1 MDVINHSYPFCW
13 RSDTPLIY
21 RAVPGTFVAV
31 EAIKEKLI
39 ANNKQTYWV
48 PGHVREKRF
57 QNWLENARDWAVS
70 RNRFWGTPIPMWVSD
85 DGEEIVVVG
94 SKEELER
101 LSGVAVSLTLTLT
114 LTPTPTPTLTPT
126 LTLTL
131 IPTLPLTRH
140 PTPSPAS
147 APAPAPY
154 PSTPGP
160 STFAGEVAGGRR
172 SLHSAGGCEQVSDLH
187 REFLDHIELPSQ
199 QGKGTLKRVD
209 EVFDCWFESGSMPY
223 AQQHYPFENKQTF
236 EASFPADFIAEGID
250 QTRGWFRHV
259 RPPLA
264 RAVFLLDAHISFLG
278 STPSWCS
285 RPPSSTSPP
294 SRT

>member
-1 MDVINHSYPFCW
+1 MFELGGCGRVGTISGLERMGEDHCRPPRARKRRDTSSTRTQVDVINHSYPFCW

-114 LTPTPTPTLTPT
+114 LTPTPTPTLPQ
-126 LTLTL
+126 
-131 IPTLPLTRH
+131 P
-140 PTPSPAS
+140 
-147 APAPAPY
+147 
-154 PSTPGP
+154 
-160 STFAGEVAGGRR
+160 
-172 SLHSAGGCEQVSDLH
+172 
-187 REFLDHIELPSQ
+187 
-199 QGKGTLKRVD
+199 
-209 EVFDCWFESGSMPY
+209 
-223 AQQHYPFENKQTF
+223 
-236 EASFPADFIAEGID
+236 
-250 QTRGWFRHV
+250 
-259 RPPLA
+259 
-264 RAVFLLDAHISFLG
+264 
-278 STPSWCS
+278 
-285 RPPSSTSPP
+285 
-294 SRT
+294 